1 MCLQGRGAADRRP
14 RRRADHDGIHE
25 LAAYELNNWFGLF
38 APAGVLPA
46 IFQVIHGAAVKALS
60 SRELQ
65 QRLIEQGGIPMEG

>member
-1 MCLQGRGAADRRP
+1 MTSKERV
-14 RRRADHDGIHE
+14 RALPDVPSLSE
-25 LAAYELNNWFGLF
+25 TPALAAYELNNWFGLF